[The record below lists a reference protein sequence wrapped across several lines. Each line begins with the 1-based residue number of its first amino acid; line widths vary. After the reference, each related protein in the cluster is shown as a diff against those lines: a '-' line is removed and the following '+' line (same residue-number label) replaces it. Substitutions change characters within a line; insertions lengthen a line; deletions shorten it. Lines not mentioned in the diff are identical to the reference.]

1 MSDVQGL
8 NIYVV
13 YNKPKDFPEE
23 FVVRR
28 WLVTN
33 DGRGLPNKYP
43 MLRGKDLDAVRASL
57 TNAGLHRIERFVN
70 DDPVILETW
79 V

>member
-1 MSDVQGL
+1 MSEAL

-13 YNKPKDFPEE
+13 YNKPKDFPDEY
-23 FVVRR
+23 VVRR
-28 WLVTN
+28 WVVN
-33 DGRGLPNKYP
+33 SDGTGMPNRNI
-43 MLRGKDLDAVRASL
+43 MLKSRNIDAIRDSL
-57 TNAGLHRIERFVN
+57 NAVGLHRIQRFVN